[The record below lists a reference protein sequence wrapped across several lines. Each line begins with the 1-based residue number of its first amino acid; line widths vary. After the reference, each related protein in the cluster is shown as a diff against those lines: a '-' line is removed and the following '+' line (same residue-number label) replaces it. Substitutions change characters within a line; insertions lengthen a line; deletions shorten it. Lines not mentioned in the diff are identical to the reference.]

1 MKVNYK
7 ERIPTVEE
15 FNMLTESV
23 GWGTRKNNIIEEA
36 LKNTLYS
43 LCAYD
48 GEKLI
53 GYGRIIGD
61 KTIFL
66 YIQDI
71 MVVPEYQGKRIGTGI
86 MNEILEQIDKYK
98 NVNPYIRTYL
108 GASKGKESFYEKF
121 GFVSRPNEELGAEMV
136 LYDKQ

>member
-1 MKVNYK
+1 MIKFIEK
-7 ERIPTVEE
+7 IPTADE
-15 FNMLTESV
+15 FNDLTDSV
-23 GWGTRKNNIIEEA
+23 GWGKRDKYIIEEA

-48 GEKLI
+48 NDKLI

-71 MVVPEYQGKRIGTGI
+71 MVKPEYQNKKIGTEI
-86 MNEILEQIDKYK
+86 MKHILGEIEKYK
-98 NVNPYIRTYL
+98 KVNPEIRVYL
-108 GASKGKESFYEKF
+108 GASKGIEKFYNRF
-121 GFVSRPNEELGAEMV
+121 GFVTRKEANLGEGMI
-136 LYDKQ
+136 LK